1 MLSLVIQLVGS
12 AGFSLSGVTLN
23 GVLGSAARLAVEA
36 FKEGVPMTLVDL
48 PAFMTLTLM
57 RVVVSVIEH
66 TLPIHEI
73 YRDWPVQ
80 NWR

>member
-36 FKEGVPMTLVDL
+36 FEEGVPMTLVEALVEL

-57 RVVVSVIEH
+57 RVVVSLKKCIQAV
-66 TLPIHEI
+66 
-73 YRDWPVQ
+73 
-80 NWR
+80 